1 MKKLTTAILFGALC
15 TVPVAYAN
23 TPQPSVENAQKF
35 IVEVLNAKA
44 TTFWSTPPSFVSN
57 AKFKDKK
64 IISASGDRC
73 TTEVTVSYQESNI
86 LIDDRGSYVSKSNTA
101 TIAWNNISNVKR
113 PYPNSSGEDIVI
125 EGSITWNGGLTT
137 SGVSF
142 MADSVAMAKRLET
155 AMNFLRE
162 QCDTKK
168 SQYGF

>member
-1 MKKLTTAILFGALC
+1 MMLGALC
-15 TVPVAYAN
+15 VVPIAYAN
-23 TPQPSVENAQKF
+23 TPQPTVENAQKF

-44 TTFWSTPPSFVSN
+44 TKIWSNPPSFVSN

-73 TTEVTVSYQESNI
+73 TTEVAVSYQESNI
-86 LIDDRGSYVSKSNTA
+86 LIDDRGSYVSKSNIA
-101 TIAWNNISNVKR
+101 TIAWNNISDVKR
-113 PYPNSSGEDIVI
+113 PYPNSSGESIVI
-125 EGSITWNGGLTT
+125 EGAVTWNGGRAT
-137 SGVSF
+137 SSVSLD
-142 MADSVAMAKRLET
+142 ADSVAMAKRLES